1 MHKVIVALLLV
12 VAIGCERAD
21 TGADEDEPAAPD
33 TTVANTAPAP
43 PPPGPTEQGTVGAN
57 GLTLAWPNGH
67 ACIEIPADA
76 VPEGTV
82 ITIELVGNV
91 VGQSLKQ
98 EAQQHGYPTVLPPV
112 YEFSAEPGF
121 EIEDPEKRYTMG
133 ICANS
138 GKGNALP
145 DGAEIAR
152 FGDTFETLERVPRP
166 GCLKCP
172 NGESA
177 RASSNSLL
185 SGSFLDPTPLHA
197 APLAQEGIGG
207 RGSGLSTF
215 AVVAPEQ
222 P

>member
-1 MHKVIVALLLV
+1 MRNAIVALLLL
-12 VAIGCERAD
+12 VAIACQRAD
-21 TGADEDEPAAPD
+21 TEVDEEETAARD
-33 TTVANTAPAP
+33 TTVVETAPAP
-43 PPPGPTEQGTVGAN
+43 PPGPTVEGTVEAGEPFV
-57 GLTLAWPNGH
+57 LAWNNEK

-112 YEFSAEPGF
+112 YEFSADPAF
-121 EIEDPEKRYTMG
+121 EIQDPDKRYTMG

-138 GKGNALP
+138 GQGNEFP
-145 DGAEIAR
+145 DGVEIAR
-152 FGDTFETLERVPRP
+152 FGDTFGTLESVSRP
-166 GCLKCP
+166 GCLTCP

-177 RASSNSLL
+177 RASSKSFL

-197 APLAQEGIGG
+197 APLKQEGIGG
-207 RGSGLSTF
+207 RGSGLSKF